1 MSRPDRT
8 PDIAVD
14 FAPPRR
20 PSRVRTLAV
29 LVAVVLMAGVVTVAV
44 TQLLLR

>member
-1 MSRPDRT
+1 MSRPDRA

-14 FAPPRR
+14 FAPPRK
-20 PSRVRTLAV
+20 PSRIRPLAV
-29 LVAVVLMAGVVTVAV
+29 LVAAVLVAGVVTITV